1 MNLRYPALVIT
12 LFLASMACNATPDVF
27 AATLQALESTTTLVP
42 IPVMPATETPFPPA
56 VPTGTMEAMEITPTK
71 VPVPTAINQALA
83 CVPPAPHEQLQ
94 PTVFENYPN
103 TILNYLNA
111 GGTAEE
117 LAVDM
122 EALGINNPPPLPDT
136 APITATSADFTGDGL
151 LDVAVAFINAESQSA
166 TPPGVLV
173 IYTCSTNIYIIT
185 HIEISPEF
193 TGAPAIIS
201 SIDLNNDKLDDV
213 IYSSTICGAS
223 TCFQSVQIL
232 TWNGE
237 FFEPRLEGSTNDL
250 PYPNIQLVDYDQDM
264 LYSLEIVSSGSGSV
278 GAGPQRPVMQ
288 TWDHNS
294 ETGFWQAGEQ
304 TLGPSDFRIHL
315 VHDADDAARRGEYEI
330 ALLLYEQ
337 VVNSDDL
344 RDWSNHTEERRT
356 LSAYARFKM
365 VALNT
370 FLDKEGQA
378 QQILQQMQQTYLS
391 NQPQYV
397 FVQMAEEFL
406 LGYFEGG
413 TDLGCTA
420 AHVYAAQNADR
431 VLVPL
436 GPVIYGYTNRE
447 YTPIDI
453 CP

>member
-1 MNLRYPALVIT
+1 MKLSYPALMVT

-27 AATLQALESTTTLVP
+27 AATLQSLDSTATLVASP
-42 IPVMPATETPFPPA
+42 VIPPTETPLPPA
-56 VPTGTMEAMEITPTK
+56 PPTETTETLETAPTEAPPPTP
-71 VPVPTAINQALA
+71 ISQAFA
-83 CVPPAPHEQLQ
+83 CVPPAAHEQLQ

-103 TILNYLNA
+103 AILDYLNA

-136 APITATSADFTGDGL
+136 APITAASADFTGDGL
-151 LDVAVAFINAESQSA
+151 LDIAVSFINAEVQSA
-166 TPPGVLV
+166 TPPGMLV
-173 IYTCSTNIYIIT
+173 IYTCSTNIYSIS
-185 HIEISPEF
+185 HLEISSESN
-193 TGAPAIIS
+193 GAPAIVS
-201 SIDLNNDKLDDV
+201 SIDLNNDLLADV
-213 IYSSTICGAS
+213 IYSNTNCGAS

-237 FFEPRLEGSTNDL
+237 FFEPRLEGSTNEL
-250 PYPNIQLVDYDQDM
+250 PYPDIQLVDYDQDM
-264 LYSLEIVSSGSGSV
+264 IYSLEIVSGGSGSV

-294 ETGFWQAGEQ
+294 ETGLWQAGEQ

-315 VHDADDAARRGEYEI
+315 IHDADDAARRGEYEI

-337 VVNSDDL
+337 AVNSDEL

-370 FLDKEGQA
+370 FLENEGQA
-378 QQILQQMQQTYLS
+378 QQVLQQMQQTYLS
-391 NQPQYV
+391 NQPQFV

-447 YTPIDI
+447 YSPIDI